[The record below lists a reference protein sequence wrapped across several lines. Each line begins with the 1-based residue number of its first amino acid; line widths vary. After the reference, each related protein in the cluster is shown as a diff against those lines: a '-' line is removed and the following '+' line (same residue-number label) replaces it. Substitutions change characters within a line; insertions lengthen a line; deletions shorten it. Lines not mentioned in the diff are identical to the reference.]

1 MRQAE
6 ALRQTHSEFRTLS
19 ATHARD
25 DRSGSSLRA
34 ETVAAHR
41 RAVERVITHAR
52 ERLCEPIS
60 LHDMSRVA
68 YISPFHFNRV
78 FHEITGLPPAKF
90 VSAMRLEEA
99 KRLLLNT
106 HLSITDIC
114 YEVGYNSLGTFT
126 RRFTELVGLGPR
138 EFRYLAER
146 ITPGSVKSL
155 CAHYAERSGRATPR
169 GSGEG
174 VVGFV
179 DGGDGLVDG
188 VVGGV
193 GSFVGGALLADGVGG
208 RVDGVGGFVDSPKR
222 RAASIL
228 PAAGPI
234 FVGLFPAHIPQ
245 SRPVGGVLLTSPGAF
260 RIGPVPDGTYHLLGA
275 ALPRAAD
282 TLGYLLPDPANLSV
296 GAGNGPVIVRE
307 GRATTLCYIS
317 LRPMTVTDPPLL
329 ISLPF
334 LLAETL
340 K

>member
-1 MRQAE
+1 MRQTE
-6 ALRQTHSEFRTLS
+6 ALRETRPAFRISTE
-19 ATHARD
+19 THALD
-25 DRSGSSLRA
+25 DRSSSSIRA

-138 EFRYLAER
+138 EFRYLAAR
-146 ITPGSVKSL
+146 ITPSSVESL
-155 CAHYAERSGRATPR
+155 CAHYAERTGRARQR
-169 GSGEG
+169 GSGERVEGSVEG
-174 VVGFV
+174 VEGFV
-179 DGGDGLVDG
+179 HAPNT
-188 VVGGV
+188 
-193 GSFVGGALLADGVGG
+193 GAE
-208 RVDGVGGFVDSPKR
+208 
-222 RAASIL
+222 SIL
-228 PAAGPI
+228 PGAGPI

-245 SRPVGGVLLTSPGAF
+245 SRPIGGVLLTSPGAF
-260 RIGPVPDGTYHLLGA
+260 RIRPVPDGAYHLLAA

-282 TLGYLLPDPANLSV
+282 TLGYLLPDTANLSV
-296 GAGNGPVIVRE
+296 GAGNGPVIVRD
-307 GRATTLCYIS
+307 GRATTHSNIL
-317 LRPMTVTDPPLL
+317 LRPMTLTDPPLL